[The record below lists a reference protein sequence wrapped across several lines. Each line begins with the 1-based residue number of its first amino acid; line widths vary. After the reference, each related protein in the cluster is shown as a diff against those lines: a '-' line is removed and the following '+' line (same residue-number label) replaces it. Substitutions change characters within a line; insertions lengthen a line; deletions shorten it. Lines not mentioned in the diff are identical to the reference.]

1 MTEHENPP
9 IQITLD
15 DVQAANQLSLHCPMC
30 ASAVERN
37 VTDPDLQP
45 VVCANCGTLYH
56 KACWEQNGGKCAI
69 LGCNH
74 SECHIYGVETAPI
87 LKIRYSDLPAQNG
100 RSPSRERR
108 LKEEQK
114 RQVER
119 LRRPGLLSRFW
130 RWLLNQIQIG

>member
-1 MTEHENPP
+1 
-9 IQITLD
+9 
-15 DVQAANQLSLHCPMC
+15 
-30 ASAVERN
+30 
-37 VTDPDLQP
+37 
-45 VVCANCGTLYH
+45 
-56 KACWEQNGGKCAI
+56 

-74 SECHIYGVETAPI
+74 AECHIYGVQTAPI